1 MRSKRIEGSQE
12 NIVKLSAIRSEKHR
26 ALSPYGPVKAG
37 LTTSQRT
44 SRDQALTEL
53 LSSLENVVADLNS
66 KSYTALDTLAIAI
79 QGARVALSATAID
92 EAGTEKI
99 CIECGNDTVA
109 LDQDKCLDCL
119 ERML

>member
-1 MRSKRIEGSQE
+1 MRSETTNKSQE
-12 NIVKLSAIRSEKHR
+12 NIVRLSVIREER
-26 ALSPYGPVKAG
+26 RVVLSPYGPVSQG

-53 LSSLENVVADLNS
+53 LNSLENVVADLNS

-92 EAGTEKI
+92 EAGTE
-99 CIECGNDTVA
+99 
-109 LDQDKCLDCL
+109 
-119 ERML
+119 